1 MLRTAIWMVR
11 VAAVVLVG
19 ISVFAAPPRGPVAF
33 PVVVATFALST
44 AAIGAWVFL
53 DVCREVAARHPRWLP
68 VAVGTVAV
76 ASGVG
81 CTVPNAGEMVALA
94 TMATVEAGAWTR
106 LAAGWRVLGAAE
118 LVFGTGAVVAGH
130 LDRGSAIGYPLLLLV
145 GLLMGHSRRSLH
157 VQAEQAAAMVEQ
169 VERLRTEQR
178 RVAVLDE
185 RARIAREIHDVL
197 AHSLG
202 ALGIQV
208 QAARALLA
216 DGADPSRAAQADG
229 VLAVAQRI
237 ASDGLAETRRAVH
250 ALRADTP
257 PLDEEL
263 ARMAAVHEERHGAAV
278 TAEVTGPRGE
288 LPAEPAM
295 ALVRTAQESLVNAAK
310 HAPRQPV
317 RLHLVY
323 GDRDVTL
330 SVSNPLGPPAADGF
344 ATLDSG
350 YGLTGMRERLLLLGG
365 TLTAGPDTPGATPGD
380 GTEPGSRAAAGA
392 GAAPDAGSRGRWTV
406 TARVP
411 R

>member
-11 VAAVVLVG
+11 VTAVVLVG

-33 PVVVATFALST
+33 PVVVGTFALST
-44 AAIGAWVFL
+44 AAIGAWGFL
-53 DVCREVAARHPRWLP
+53 DVCREVAARHPRWMPL
-68 VAVGTVAV
+68 AVGTVAV
-76 ASGVG
+76 ASAAG
-81 CTVPNAGEMVALA
+81 CTAPNAGEMVALA
-94 TMATVEAGAWTR
+94 TMAIIEAGTWIR
-106 LAAGWRVLGAAE
+106 LATGWRVLGAAE
-118 LVFGTGAVVAGH
+118 LAVLGGIVLGD

-145 GLLMGHSRRSLH
+145 ALPLGHSRRSLR
-157 VQAEQAAAMVEQ
+157 VQAEQAAAMVVQ

-202 ALGIQV
+202 ALGIQI

-278 TAEVTGPRGE
+278 TTEVSGPRGE
-288 LPAEPAM
+288 LPSEPAM

-317 RLHLVY
+317 RLHLAY
-323 GDRDVTL
+323 GDADVTL
-330 SVSNPLGPPAADGF
+330 TVSNPLGPAAADGF

-365 TLTAGPDTPGATPGD
+365 TLTAGPGPSDAAPGEGPAPG
-380 GTEPGSRAAAGA
+380 PQAAAGSVPA
-392 GAAPDAGSRGRWTV
+392 QDAGGRGRWTV